1 MWYEDVMQLNLLT
14 RLHVATASGI
24 LILGQQSLA
33 DLRGGAWR
41 AHAPPPKIFKV
52 CMTVDDLIN
61 FT

>member
-1 MWYEDVMQLNLLT
+1 MQLNLLT